1 MRSSRRSCTA
11 PSHYLKPRFTGR
23 TLTDG
28 WLDPAMLY
36 RIPRNLQTT
45 GLRMFGRLAFCDH
58 YRPLM
63 GKIHTAIDT
72 MVAADAM
79 TQTEGWTGL
88 LRRTNRPRVYV
99 VAGLGGGTGGGM
111 FLDIAYSVQN
121 RLRRMGYDSPDVV
134 GVLVAPPAD
143 PQATPQQALANT
155 YASLTELHHY
165 SRPDTRFVANY
176 DERLGLLEERV
187 RRSRRCSYSPASRNR
202 ATRPP
207 AATAT
212 ARSGRTPPTILP
224 PSSRAVAMPGS
235 RVIAKPGS
243 RVIANPGSRVM
254 PALATQREVDP
265 ATALKALKPYADA
278 AELIRVNLFE
288 PLGRAIDE
296 ARAAAEPAPNEGLTA
311 FGIAGYSWPRAEVV
325 ARTSARVARTM
336 LKRWSSSNSKR
347 TREIIPGLAQKHW
360 TQLGLDPETL
370 QAQLQLAAD
379 RAAGAAVEEKI
390 AALLDPLAPADGSRL
405 PEPERVSVALDR
417 VAKMIGVPGSGTRR
431 PAGACERAIG
441 AAAVEI
447 ASGAGLDLHA
457 EVPGLVDDPKFRLS
471 GAEEMLRQFHATTD
485 RLVERKLL
493 EADEQEA
500 KAKTAYDFLS
510 QYCHFQ
516 KGTRKPTANE
526 FTEALKRY
534 PKMQYQAQLSRS
546 LGGVYHALKKVLA
559 EQLAAVS
566 AARQRLE
573 VAGPSNPAV
582 EPEAVP
588 ERPLD
593 SRQLMP
599 PGCSGVGQAVE
610 WFIGTLTEG
619 DFNEIDHRVQMWIEP
634 KYGTVFQA
642 CLNSMSGPDDVLRA
656 VYEETRLHLEAKLG
670 AGDFAAMFTERHH
683 TPRAAEKALS
693 EVFHEAEPGWV
704 ARGPGRPMR

>member
-1 MRSSRRSCTA
+1 MKSFVYGLLTGPTSARGPVAMPRSNPDIVVDAMPSTPPVPSEPPEPRSAMNDTPLGRSMGETGPVYTPAPPESTGPGPLRPALVIGLGQTGLRVLRRLRYDLAERFGQPEMLSIVQSLYVDTDPDDLA
-11 PSHYLKPRFTGR
+11 AAEKTDAVRRLGALRGDEIFPAKLQRASHYLKPRFTGR

-111 FLDIAYSVQN
+111 FLDIAYAVQN

-176 DERLGLLEERV
+176 DERLGLLEERGAPFAQV
-187 RRSRRCSYSPASRNR
+187 FVLPGVAQPGN
-202 ATRPP
+202 P
-207 AATAT
+207 TAGGNGA

-296 ARAAAEPAPNEGLTA
+296 ARAAAEPAPNEGLT
-311 FGIAGYSWPRAEVV
+311 
-325 ARTSARVARTM
+325 RVRN
-336 LKRWSSSNSKR
+336 RR
-347 TREIIPGLAQKHW
+347 V
-360 TQLGLDPETL
+360 
-370 QAQLQLAAD
+370 QLAARGGGGAD
-379 RAAGAAVEEKI
+379 LGEGRADDAQALVVVELQANEGDHPRARAEALDAAGARPGDVAGAVATRGRPGRGGRGGREDRRATRSAR
-390 AALLDPLAPADGSRL
+390 AARMARAPAGTGAGVGRSR
-405 PEPERVSVALDR
+405 
-417 VAKMIGVPGSGTRR
+417 PGSEDDRR
-431 PAGACERAIG
+431 A
-441 AAAVEI
+441 
-447 ASGAGLDLHA
+447 
-457 EVPGLVDDPKFRLS
+457 
-471 GAEEMLRQFHATTD
+471 RQRH
-485 RLVERKLL
+485 
-493 EADEQEA
+493 
-500 KAKTAYDFLS
+500 
-510 QYCHFQ
+510 
-516 KGTRKPTANE
+516 
-526 FTEALKRY
+526 
-534 PKMQYQAQLSRS
+534 
-546 LGGVYHALKKVLA
+546 
-559 EQLAAVS
+559 S
-566 AARQRLE
+566 AARR
-573 VAGPSNPAV
+573 
-582 EPEAVP
+582 
-588 ERPLD
+588 
-593 SRQLMP
+593 
-599 PGCSGVGQAVE
+599 GV
-610 WFIGTLTEG
+610 
-619 DFNEIDHRVQMWIEP
+619 R
-634 KYGTVFQA
+634 
-642 CLNSMSGPDDVLRA
+642 
-656 VYEETRLHLEAKLG
+656 
-670 AGDFAAMFTERHH
+670 AGDRRTLRWRSPPARDSTC
-683 TPRAAEKALS
+683 TPRCRGSSMTRSFGSQARRRCSAS
-693 EVFHEAEPGWV
+693 STPPPIGWW
-704 ARGPGRPMR
+704 RESCSRPMSRRRRRKRPTTS